1 MAKPEPEKSNRREFL
16 TGVAGRKQLRH
27 VGDKI
32 ADRITERDEE
42 PAAPATGPMVRLS
55 VDAMACEFAISMNP
69 GPSQQISIESGAL
82 EQLEPLEQ
90 IMTIY
95 RDSSELSR
103 VNQNALT
110 EKQNLSDELYH
121 VIKLCQEIYHQ
132 TDGAFDPT
140 MGPLISLWRKCR
152 GEKRLPTDSEIVNC
166 LSLSKTE
173 DLILDHESKTIQ
185 FLKESVSLD
194 LGGIG
199 KGFAIDQV
207 VTSLL
212 EQGLQDFLFH
222 GGHSSLYA
230 HGIHHHSEGWPVG
243 IRNPLLIEERLATI
257 LIKNQAMSTSGSNA
271 QYYRFQGKRY
281 GHILDPRTGY
291 PAEKILSAVVVAP
304 SAAVADAL
312 STAFFV
318 MGVEESVEYC
328 RNHTDVG
335 GILVPKPSS
344 GRKISPVIIGI
355 PESQL
360 FFHQPERDLD
370 SVEFI

>member
-1 MAKPEPEKSNRREFL
+1 MSKPEPEKSNRREFL
-16 TGVAGRKQLRH
+16 TGVAGRKQLRQ

-32 ADRITERDEE
+32 ADRITERDDE
-42 PAAPATGPMVRLS
+42 PESPATGPMVRLS

-69 GPSQQISIESGAL
+69 GSSQQLSIASGAL

-90 IMTIY
+90 TMTIY
-95 RDSSELSR
+95 RDSSELTR
-103 VNQNALT
+103 VNQNAFT
-110 EKQNLSDELYH
+110 EKQNLSDELYR
-121 VIKLCQEIYHQ
+121 VLKMCLEIYEE
-132 TDGAFDPT
+132 TNGAFDPT

-152 GEKRLPTDSEIVNC
+152 GEKRLPDDSEIVNC
-166 LSLSKTE
+166 LAESKMQ
-173 DLILDHESKTIQ
+173 DLILDHESNNIQ

-207 VTSLL
+207 VPSLL
-212 EQGLQDFLFH
+212 KQGLQDFLFH

-281 GHILDPRTGY
+281 GHILDPRTGH
-291 PAEKILSAVVVAP
+291 PSEKLLSAVVVAP
-304 SAAVADAL
+304 SAAIADAL

-318 MGVEESVEYC
+318 MGVDDSVEYC
-328 RNHTDVG
+328 RNHTDIGV
-335 GILVPKPSS
+335 ILVPKALS
-344 GRKISPVIIGI
+344 GRKISPIIIGI

-370 SVEFI
+370 SVDFI